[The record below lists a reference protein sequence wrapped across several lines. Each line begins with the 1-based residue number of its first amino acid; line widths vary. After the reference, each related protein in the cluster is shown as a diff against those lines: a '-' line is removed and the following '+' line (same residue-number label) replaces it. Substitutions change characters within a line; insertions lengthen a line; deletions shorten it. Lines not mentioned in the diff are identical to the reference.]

1 MISYLSKLSIREKL
15 IVITALV
22 VVSVLSIHGFA
33 IEPYQQNL
41 VRVTD
46 EIDQAKS
53 DLLWM
58 QSEVQRLP
66 ISSATKKNVSFK
78 GSLANLIN
86 QVVASQKLKTYL
98 TQMTPIGQS
107 EIRIRYSAIDFNQLI
122 TFIATLKERGLIIKD
137 LRINSTSDIATV
149 DSTVVFRKPA

>member
-15 IVITALV
+15 IIITALV

-149 DSTVVFRKPA
+149 DATVVFRKPA

>member
-1 MISYLSKLSIREKL
+1 MLSYLSKLSMREKL
-15 IVITALV
+15 IVILAFV
-22 VVSVLSIHGFA
+22 VLSALSIHGLI

-41 VRVTD
+41 VRVT
-46 EIDQAKS
+46 ESIEQAKS

-66 ISSATKKNVSFK
+66 ASREAQTNVNFD

-98 TQMTPIGQS
+98 TQMTPIGKS
-107 EIRIRYSAIDFNQLI
+107 EIRIRYSAIEFNQLI
-122 TFIATLKERGLIIKD
+122 DFIALLKKRGLIIKE
-137 LRINSTSDIATV
+137 LRIDSTSNIATV
-149 DSTVVFRKPA
+149 DSTVVFRKPV

>member
-1 MISYLSKLSIREKL
+1 MLSYLSKLSMREKL
-15 IVITALV
+15 IVIMAFV
-22 VVSVLSIHGFA
+22 VVAALSIHGLV

-41 VRVTD
+41 VRVTGSI
-46 EIDQAKS
+46 EQAKS

-66 ISSATKKNVSFK
+66 VSREAQKNVSFN

-86 QVVASQKLKTYL
+86 QAVASQKLKNYL
-98 TQMTPIGQS
+98 TQMTPIGKS
-107 EIRIRYSAIDFNQLI
+107 EIRIRYSAIEFNQLI
-122 TFIATLKERGLIIKD
+122 AFIAALKQRGLIIKE
-137 LRINSTSDIATV
+137 LRIDSTSDIAKV

>member
-1 MISYLSKLSIREKL
+1 MLSYLSKLSMREKL
-15 IVITALV
+15 IVILAFV
-22 VVSVLSIHGFA
+22 VLSALFIHGLI

-41 VRVTD
+41 VRVT
-46 EIDQAKS
+46 ESIEQAKS

-66 ISSATKKNVSFK
+66 ASREAQTNVNFD

-98 TQMTPIGQS
+98 TQMTPIGKS
-107 EIRIRYSAIDFNQLI
+107 EIRIRYSAIEFNQLI
-122 TFIATLKERGLIIKD
+122 DFIALLKKRGLIIKE
-137 LRINSTSDIATV
+137 LRIDSTSNIATV
-149 DSTVVFRKPA
+149 DSTVVFRKPV

>member
-1 MISYLSKLSIREKL
+1 MNYLSKLSLRERL
-15 IVITALV
+15 ILIAAV
-22 VVSVLSIHGFA
+22 VVVGVLSIHGLL
-33 IEPYQQNL
+33 IEPYQQNFA
-41 VRVTD
+41 RVTE

-66 ISSATKKNVSFK
+66 ASSVAKKNVSFT
-78 GSLANLIN
+78 GSLAKLIN
-86 QVVASQKLKTYL
+86 QAVASQQLKTYL
-98 TQMTPIGQS
+98 TQMTPIGDS
-107 EIRIRYSAIDFNQLI
+107 EIRIRYSAINFNQLI

-149 DSTVVFRKPA
+149 DSTVVFRIPA